1 MFCKNCGKEIPNDS
15 KFCQFCGTQQ
25 DQFNQVDDIPTSDN
39 LDLVEVFAEFE
50 PWNNQRN
57 MVYVTKKIKDIRNC
71 SIQESMDIYKKAL
84 NDSVLIE
91 QAKSLKLHWDGDKS
105 TCPKCHGAHVHI
117 DKQGYGLKKG
127 IVGAVLL
134 GSPIGLLAGKH
145 KSNNLRFTCLDC
157 GHQWTKK

>member
-50 PWNNQRN
+50 PWENKRN
-57 MVYVTKKIKDIRNC
+57 MVYVTKKIKEIRNC
-71 SIQESMDIYKKAL
+71 SVQESMDIYKNAL
-84 NDSVLIE
+84 NDTILIE
-91 QAKSLKLHWDGDKS
+91 QAKSLKAEWDCDPNV
-105 TCPKCHGAHVHI
+105 CPKCHGHHVHI

-127 IVGAVLL
+127 VIGAVLL
-134 GSPIGLLAGKH
+134 GPIGLIAGKH
-145 KSNNLRFTCLDC
+145 KSNSLRFTCLDC
-157 GHQWTKK
+157 GHQWAKK